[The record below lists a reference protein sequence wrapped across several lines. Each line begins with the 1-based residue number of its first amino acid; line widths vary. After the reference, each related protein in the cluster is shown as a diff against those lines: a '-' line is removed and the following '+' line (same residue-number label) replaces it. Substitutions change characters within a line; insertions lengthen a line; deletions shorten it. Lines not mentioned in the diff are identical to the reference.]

1 MKKERIKTQ
10 LKVKDTLV
18 GIMRI
23 GNVDYIS
30 LTDLARYKNPLT
42 PGDVIIKWMS
52 NKSSFDFYCL
62 WEELSNPN
70 FKLAK
75 SREFK
80 NDSATQSF
88 TMSPSRW
95 IKETNA
101 IGFVSKRGKYDGGT
115 FAHPDIA
122 LEFASWVDTAFKLHL
137 IKEFERLKQNESY
150 QNKINWSVRR
160 ELAKTNYKIH
170 TNSIKENLV
179 PSLTEK
185 QKQFVYANEADV
197 LNVALFGMTAKEW
210 RDNNSDLEG
219 NMRDYAN
226 ILQLV
231 ILSNLENLNAEMVKQ
246 GIEQKERLQRLNEI
260 AKNQYNILQG
270 NNSIKKIEKLDN
282 KKLLEV

>member
-1 MKKERIKTQ
+1 M
-10 LKVKDTLV
+10 KVKDNLV
-18 GIMRI
+18 DVMRV
-23 GNVDYIS
+23 GDVDYIS
-30 LTDLARYKNPLT
+30 LTDLARYKNPLN

-70 FKLAK
+70 FKLAE

-80 NDSATQSF
+80 INSATQSF

-95 IKETNA
+95 IKETGA

-122 LEFASWVDTAFKLHL
+122 LEFASWIDSAFKLYL

-150 QNKINWSVRR
+150 QNKIDWSVRR

-170 TNSIKENLV
+170 TDSIKENLI
-179 PSLTEK
+179 PTLTEK
-185 QKQFVYANEADV
+185 QKQFIYANEADI

-210 RDNNSDLEG
+210 KDKNPNLDG

-226 ILQLV
+226 VLQLV
-231 ILSNLENLNAEMVKQ
+231 ILVNLENLNAQMIKE
-246 GIEQKERLQRLNEI
+246 GLEQKNRLEKLNDI
-260 AKNQYNILQG
+260 AKEQYVILY
-270 NNSIKKIEKLDN
+270 NSNSIRKIENLDSSHN
-282 KKLLEV
+282 DLLN

>member
-1 MKKERIKTQ
+1 MKKEIVKTQ

-23 GNVDYIS
+23 GDVDYIS

-70 FKLAK
+70 FKLAE

-150 QNKINWSVRR
+150 QKKINWSVRR
-160 ELAKTNYKIH
+160 ELVKTNYKIH

-179 PSLTEK
+179 PTLTEK
-185 QKQFVYANEADV
+185 QKQYVYANEADV

-210 RDNNSDLEG
+210 RDNNSDLDG

-231 ILSNLENLNAEMVKQ
+231 ILSNLENLNAEMIKQ
-246 GIEQKERLQRLNEI
+246 GIEQKDRLQRLNEI
-260 AKNQYNILQG
+260 AKNQYTILQG
-270 NNSIKKIEKLDN
+270 NNSIKKIEELDN
-282 KKLLEV
+282 KKLLEA